1 NNSLTNIRMFC
12 LLISSS
18 SKLVCYY
25 TNWSTYRSENGK
37 FTLSDVDPSLC
48 THLIFAFSGINDA
61 NELVPT
67 DWNDPE
73 SYKTF
78 NGLKAR
84 NPDLKTLLA
93 VGGWNFGTQRFSAM
107 ASTAA
112 NREKFIK
119 SSVALLRKYSFDG
132 INLDWE
138 FPGAQGSPQQ
148 DKQRFTLLCKELLN
162 AYNAEATGRPRLLV
176 TAAVAAGKETIDA
189 SYEVAEIA
197 KYLDFINVMT
207 FDFHGAWDGVTG
219 HHSPLYRGSKD
230 TGNNIYLNAN
240 FAMQYWRDQGV
251 PAEKLILGFAAF
263 GRTFTL
269 SSQSREVG
277 APSSGAG
284 NPGHYT
290 MEAGFWSY
298 YEVCLY
304 LNGKEIWWLEDQ
316 KVPYGTTGNQWVGFD
331 NKNSIS
337 AKVKYLTEN
346 NFGGV
351 FVWSLDLDDF
361 NGQFCKMG
369 KYPLISHLRSLLLSD
384 LLGSETTTTT
394 ITTTST
400 TTMTSGETPD
410 MNFCIG
416 KTTGL
421 YPNPKDPNSFYSC
434 SSEITYIQKCPSNL
448 VYRESCKC
456 CDWP

>member
-1 NNSLTNIRMFC
+1 MYSLT
-12 LLISSS
+12 SYVSASS

-290 MEAGFWSY
+290 MENKPNHTYRCY
-298 YEVCLY
+298 Y
-304 LNGKEIWWLEDQ
+304 Q

-337 AKVKYLTEN
+337 AKVD
-346 NFGGV
+346 NF
-351 FVWSLDLDDF
+351 
-361 NGQFCKMG
+361 
-369 KYPLISHLRSLLLSD
+369 H
-384 LLGSETTTTT
+384 
-394 ITTTST
+394 
-400 TTMTSGETPD
+400 
-410 MNFCIG
+410 
-416 KTTGL
+416 
-421 YPNPKDPNSFYSC
+421 
-434 SSEITYIQKCPSNL
+434 
-448 VYRESCKC
+448 
-456 CDWP
+456 